1 MNRPPIPP
9 DRDDG
14 HSSFI
19 HAALIISERLS
30 EIKPAQLLPAWLAL
44 MLIAAWP
51 WPEAQRGTVAL
62 VMGLAWIGDNVM
74 LALLPRLR
82 RSWGPLT
89 PPLLGLMLVR
99 VALSWLAARWG
110 EAHLGAL
117 PGLQAALSAVA
128 VYATW
133 IEPFAVRTP
142 QLKLTHPALKRPLRL
157 LHVSDVHFEHLSLRE
172 TKWLAILE
180 REQPDV
186 LLLTGDYFNRSSL
199 YDPQARDEARALFA
213 QLHAPL
219 GVYAVTGSPV
229 VDAPSI
235 IPHCFSDLTNIQWLD
250 DERLALPGVE
260 NVWLLGVRCTYTY
273 LRDVAALRRLMEG
286 VPPDAVTILLYHT
299 PDLMPEAV
307 KLGVTLYLAGHTHGG
322 QIALPLFGPV
332 FTSSRWGLKY
342 GRGLFREKDTTLY
355 VSRGLGVEGLGAPRA
370 RFCAPPEVGVW
381 ELQPAGDDAAHG

>member
-14 HSSFI
+14 HSSLI
-19 HAALIISERLS
+19 HAALIVSERLG

-51 WPEAQRGTVAL
+51 WPEAQRETVAL

-74 LALLPRLR
+74 LALLPRTR

-99 VALSWLAARWG
+99 VALSWLAARW
-110 EAHLGAL
+110 LS
-117 PGLQAALSAVA
+117 PGVLIGWQAALSAVA

-133 IEPFAVRTP
+133 IEPFAVRSP
-142 QLKLTHPALKRPLRL
+142 QLTLIHPTLKRPLRL
-157 LHVSDVHFEHLSLRE
+157 LHVSDMHFEHLSLRE
-172 TKWLAILE
+172 EKLLALIAQT
-180 REQPDV
+180 QPDV
-186 LLLTGDYFNRSSL
+186 ILLTGDYMNRSSL
-199 YDPQARDEARALFA
+199 YDPQAREEARALLA

-229 VDAPSI
+229 VDDPSLV
-235 IPHCFSDLTNIQWLD
+235 PQCFSDLPNIRWLN
-250 DERLALPGVE
+250 DERLPLPGVE
-260 NVWLLGVRCTYTY
+260 NVWLIGVRCTYTY
-273 LRDVAALRRLMEG
+273 SRDVAALQRLMAET
-286 VPPDAVTILLYHT
+286 PTDAVTILLYHT

-342 GRGLFREKDTTLY
+342 GRGLFREQNTTLY

-381 ELQPAGDDAAHG
+381 ELKPAVD